1 MLSPI
6 CWMTV
11 SFLILSTIKNAKR
24 TTLMDVTILKK
35 PSVSQGVFTVL
46 LLVQPLLDVLS
57 YFMQALGATE
67 VTTVLRTVLLFA
79 ISFYGFAI
87 SDRRR
92 VYWILWA
99 GIAGFW
105 LLHAGNCLRIGY
117 MNPLSDA
124 GEYLKLVQFP
134 LWTLS
139 FGDMLRLGAGDRG
152 RPEAVLSLDFLL
164 ILLIIALSFL
174 TGMPEYTYAGAKIGL
189 LGWFAVPTAQSA
201 IVSMLTPAL
210 LLFAWRTQRLW
221 VFCLA
226 ALLGFGLLYCTGT
239 RLAYYSAILIAA
251 AFLPALLLAGGKQR
265 LCCIPLVLV
274 LAVLVLC
281 RNSSPMAQRR
291 AAADQSYD
299 MYQAQTDRIMGKDKD
314 FVYTGGE
321 LPEEVAGKIRRVY
334 EEVYTQENALGQPL
348 LGDLLDRFG
357 TERVMAHYD
366 YTTRASVLYHT
377 RTKKL
382 AVLEMVWEE
391 EDLPTRILGME
402 YANSVIHGNPY
413 DPENDFPALF
423 YYYGYLGTGLYLLFA
438 GYFLA
443 ILAAGLFR
451 NLRRLADYI
460 TPELTAFAVMFC
472 LGLGA
477 AQFSGNV
484 LRRPSVIV
492 YLALA
497 GAAIGCCVRGG
508 RERKLFARYE
518 SRPSVTMKKL

>member
-1 MLSPI
+1 
-6 CWMTV
+6 
-11 SFLILSTIKNAKR
+11 
-24 TTLMDVTILKK
+24 MDVTILKK

-46 LLVQPLLDVLS
+46 LLIQPFLDVLS
-57 YFMQALGATE
+57 YFMQALEATA
-67 VTTVLRTVLLFA
+67 VTTALRTVLLFA
-79 ISFYGFAI
+79 VSLYGFAI
-87 SDRRR
+87 TDRRR

-117 MNPLSDA
+117 GDPLADA

-139 FGDMLRLGAGDRG
+139 FADMLRLGAGDRG
-152 RPEAVLSLDFLL
+152 RPEGVLSLNFLA

-174 TGMPEYTYAGAKIGL
+174 TGLPEYTYAGAKIGL

-210 LLFAWRTQRLW
+210 LLFAWRVQRLW

-239 RLAYYSAILIAA
+239 RLTYFSAILIAA

-265 LCCIPLVLV
+265 LYCIPLAAALV
-274 LAVLVLC
+274 LLVLC

-291 AAADQSYD
+291 AAADESYD
-299 MYQAQTDRIMGKDKD
+299 MYQSQTDEIMGEDKD
-314 FVYTGGE
+314 YVYAGGE
-321 LPEEVAGKIRRVY
+321 LPEEIAVKIRRVY

-357 TERVMAHYD
+357 TERVMAHYN
-366 YTTRASVLYHT
+366 YTTRASVLYHA

-382 AVLEMVWEE
+382 AVLEMAWEDQ
-391 EDLPTRILGME
+391 DLPTRILGIE
-402 YANSVIHGNPY
+402 YGNSVIHDNPY

-423 YYYGYLGTGLYLLFA
+423 YYYGYLGTALYLLFA
-438 GYFLA
+438 AYFL
-443 ILAAGLFR
+443 LALAVGFFR
-451 NLRRLADYI
+451 SLGRLSDYV

-484 LRRPSVIV
+484 LRRPSVTV

-497 GAAIGCCVRGG
+497 GAAISCCIRSGWG
-508 RERKLFARYE
+508 DKLFARYE
-518 SRPSVTMKKL
+518 RRPSVTMKKL